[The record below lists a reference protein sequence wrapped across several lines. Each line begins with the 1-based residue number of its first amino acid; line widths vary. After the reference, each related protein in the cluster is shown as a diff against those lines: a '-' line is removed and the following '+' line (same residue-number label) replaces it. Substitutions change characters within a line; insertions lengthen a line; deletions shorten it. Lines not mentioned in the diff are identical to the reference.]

1 MAINPKKTL
10 QLDFLNAKE
19 IAARNPDNTPAA
31 QGYVLQADG
40 AGNSSWKPNS
50 TTALNAYAAITIN
63 SPITDTLYADGTSA
77 LGNTLK
83 LVASD
88 PITLSARETT
98 NQITIGL
105 NTSSFLT
112 ETTKRIPT
120 EDFSSASISNPS
132 YEIDCKYKTYFLSL
146 AGLEVT
152 VGFNKT
158 NIPEGKACT
167 IRLFIKNDSGRLGV
181 IDSCAITWAAGTTV
195 LFPSATP
202 YRVTET
208 VEKTDI
214 IEVTSFDGGNTWYGV
229 ILGLNL

>member
-1 MAINPKKTL
+1 MSTNLKKTL
-10 QLDFLNAKE
+10 QVDFLNAKE

-40 AGNSSWKPNS
+40 TGNSTWRPNS
-50 TTALNAYAAITIN
+50 TTALNAYAAITVN
-63 SPITDTLYADGTSA
+63 SPITETLYADGTSA

-88 PITLSARETT
+88 PITLSARSVT

-120 EDFSSASISNPS
+120 EDFSSADISNPA
-132 YEIDCKYKTYFLSL
+132 YEIDCRYKTYFLSL
-146 AGLEVT
+146 AGLNVT
-152 VGFNKT
+152 VDFNKA
-158 NIPEGKACT
+158 NIPAGKACT
-167 IRLFIKNDSGRLGV
+167 MRLFIKNDSGRLGA
-181 IDSCAITWAAGTTV
+181 IGSCAVTWAAGTTV

-202 YRVTET
+202 YSVTQT
-208 VEKTDI
+208 VGKTDI
-214 IEVTSFDGGNTWYGV
+214 IEVTSFNGGVTWYGV

>member
-1 MAINPKKTL
+1 MSTNLKKTL
-10 QLDFLNAKE
+10 QIDFLNAKE

-50 TTALNAYAAITIN
+50 TTALNAYAAITVN

-88 PITLSARETT
+88 PITLSATETI

-112 ETTKRIPT
+112 ETTKRFPT
-120 EDFSSASISNPS
+120 EDFSSVDISNPA
-132 YEIDCKYKTYFLSL
+132 YTIDCKYKTYFLSL
-146 AGLEVT
+146 AGLGVT
-152 VGFNKT
+152 LDFNKT
-158 NIPEGKACT
+158 NIPAGKACT
-167 IRLFIKNDSGRLGV
+167 IRLFIKNDSGRLGA
-181 IDSCAITWAAGTTV
+181 IKPCAVTWAAGTTV
-195 LFPSATP
+195 LFPSATS
-202 YRVTET
+202 YSVTQT
-208 VEKTDI
+208 VGKTDI
-214 IEVTSFDGGNTWYGV
+214 IEVTSFDGGITWYGV